1 MPAPQP
7 LSYPGK
13 VGAQSILEDKRVGRI
28 STFDDWTDY
37 FRQWQKDIGL
47 DTSKF
52 SDYNFEVKFG
62 PVDREDIEFG
72 DYAGRP
78 KWETVL
84 QIPDQR
90 VRDSLLHLI
99 TYQGDTEFASVEQQR
114 NLLKNAPSEYDLQS
128 AVKVMREE
136 MRHGTQM
143 SYLLVKYFGAS
154 GKLEAQK
161 LLERRAFDNGRL
173 LGAFN
178 QDVNDWLDFY
188 CYTELVDRDGKYQLT
203 MLSHSGFKPLAASM
217 KPMLQEEF
225 YHLLTGHTGLSR
237 VIKAGKVPIEII
249 QRHINKWF
257 SVALDLF
264 GVDVSSSAY
273 WFYVWGLKG
282 RYDEGSTDVACDRDK
297 LNELARQH
305 YLSEVTQLIAAL
317 NKLIPEGQPQI
328 TLPDTRFH
336 RSIGEFADKTYST
349 TGELLSPEA
358 YAKHLEETLPT
369 TAVKAKLAELFKQPD
384 WVLPV

>member
-1 MPAPQP
+1 M
-7 LSYPGK
+7 
-13 VGAQSILEDKRVGRI
+13 RI

-52 SDYNFEVKFG
+52 DDYKFEVKFG
-62 PVDREDIEFG
+62 AVPSETIEFG

-90 VRDSLLHLI
+90 VRDTLLHLI

-114 NLLKNAPSEYDLQS
+114 KLLNAAPSEYDLQS
-128 AVKVMREE
+128 AVKIMREE

-143 SYLLVKYFGAS
+143 SYLLVKYFGSS

-161 LLERRAFDNGRL
+161 LLERRAFDNSRL

-178 QDVNDWLDFY
+178 QDVQDWLDFY

-203 MLSHSGFKPLAASM
+203 MLNHSGFKPLGASM
-217 KPMLQEEF
+217 TPMLQEEF
-225 YHLLTGHTGLSR
+225 YHLLTGHTGLTR
-237 VIKAGKVPIEII
+237 VVKAGKVPTDLI
-249 QRHINKWF
+249 QKHINKWF

-264 GVDVSSSAY
+264 GVDASSSAY

-282 RYDEGSTDVACDRDK
+282 RYDEGKTDVPADRDR

-305 YLSEVTQLIAAL
+305 YLKEVLGLIDAL
-317 NKLIPEGQPQI
+317 NKLVPEDQPKLR
-328 TLPDTRFH
+328 LPDMKFH
-336 RSIGEFADKTYST
+336 RSIGEYADKKYSIHGEPLDSEKYQRHLGEVLPNTADKTR
-349 TGELLSPEA
+349 
-358 YAKHLEETLPT
+358 
-369 TAVKAKLAELFKQPD
+369 LAAIYKEPD
-384 WVLPV
+384 WVLAV

>member
-1 MPAPQP
+1 M
-7 LSYPGK
+7 GK
-13 VGAQSILEDKRVGRI
+13 IT
-28 STFDDWTDY
+28 TFDDWTDY

-52 SDYNFEVKFG
+52 DDYKFEVKFG
-62 PVDREDIEFG
+62 AVPSDVIEFG

-84 QIPDQR
+84 HIPDQR
-90 VRDSLLHLI
+90 VRDALLHLI

-114 NLLKNAPSEYDLQS
+114 NLLNTAPTPHDLQS
-128 AVKVMREE
+128 AVKIMREE

-161 LLERRAFDNGRL
+161 LLERRAYNNSRL

-178 QDVNDWLDFY
+178 QDVQDWLDFY

-203 MLSHSGFKPLAASM
+203 MLRHSGFKPLGASM
-217 KPMLQEEF
+217 VPMLQEEG
-225 YHLLTGHTGLSR
+225 YHLLTGHTGLTR
-237 VIKAGKVPIEII
+237 IIKAGKVPIDLI
-249 QRHINKWF
+249 QKHLNKWF

-264 GVDVSSSAY
+264 GVDASSSAY

-282 RYDEGSTDVACDRDK
+282 RYDEGKTDVPADRDR
-297 LNELARQH
+297 LNELSRQH
-305 YLSEVTQLIAAL
+305 YEKEAAGLIDSL
-317 NKLIPEGQPQI
+317 NKLIPENQPRLK
-328 TLPDTRFH
+328 LPDVKFH
-336 RSIGEFADKTYST
+336 RSIGEYAGQPFSIEGQLLSADDYARHLEDVLPNAADKVR
-349 TGELLSPEA
+349 
-358 YAKHLEETLPT
+358 LEQIYKE
-369 TAVKAKLAELFKQPD
+369 PD
-384 WVLPV
+384 WILPV

>member
-1 MPAPQP
+1 M
-7 LSYPGK
+7 GK
-13 VGAQSILEDKRVGRI
+13 I

-37 FRQWQKDIGL
+37 FGQWRNDIGL

-52 SDYNFEVKFG
+52 DDYKFEVKFG
-62 PVDREDIEFG
+62 AVPFDVIEFG

-114 NLLKNAPSEYDLQS
+114 NLLNTAPTNYDLQS
-128 AVKVMREE
+128 AVKIMREE

-143 SYLLVKYFGAS
+143 SYLLVKYFGSS

-161 LLERRAFDNGRL
+161 LLERRAFDNSRL

-178 QDVNDWLDFY
+178 QDVQDWLDFY

-203 MLSHSGFKPLAASM
+203 MLNHSGFKPLASSM
-217 KPMLQEEF
+217 TPMLQEEF

-237 VIKAGKVPIEII
+237 VLKAGKVPVELI
-249 QRHINKWF
+249 QKHINKWF

-264 GVDVSSSAY
+264 GVDASSSAY

-282 RYDEGSTDVACDRDK
+282 RYDEGKTGVPADRDR

-305 YLSEVTQLIAAL
+305 YEKEVIGLMEAL
-317 NKLIPEGQPQI
+317 NKLIPENQSKLK
-328 TLPDTRFH
+328 LPDLKFH
-336 RSIGEFADKTYST
+336 RSIGEFAGKTYSIH
-349 TGELLSPEA
+349 GELLSSEA
-358 YAKHLEETLPT
+358 YAKHLEHVLPNE
-369 TAVKAKLAELFKQPD
+369 ADKAALAQIFKEPD
-384 WVLPV
+384 WVLAV

>member
-1 MPAPQP
+1 VA
-7 LSYPGK
+7 
-13 VGAQSILEDKRVGRI
+13 RI
-28 STFDDWTDY
+28 NTFDDWTDY

-47 DTSKF
+47 DTAKF
-52 SDYNFEVKFG
+52 SDYNFDVKFG
-62 PVDREDIEFG
+62 PVDHSEIEFG

-128 AVKVMREE
+128 ALKVMREE

-143 SYLLVKYFGAS
+143 SYLLVKYFGSS

-161 LLERRAFDNGRL
+161 LLERRAFENSRL

-178 QDVNDWLDFY
+178 QDVHTWLDFY

-249 QRHINKWF
+249 QRHINKWY

-264 GVDVSSSAY
+264 GVDASSSAS

-282 RYDEGSTDVACDRDK
+282 RYDEGATQEPFDRDK

-305 YLSEVTQLIAAL
+305 YFNEVSQLIGAL
-317 NKLIPEGQPQI
+317 NNLIPEGKPKI
-328 TLPDTRFH
+328 TLPDPKFH
-336 RSIGEFADKTYST
+336 RSIGEYAEKKYST
-349 TGELLSPEA
+349 SGELLSPEA
-358 YAKHLEETLPT
+358 YAKHIELTLPN
-369 TAVKAKLAELFKQPD
+369 AADKVALAELFKQPD

>member
-1 MPAPQP
+1 M
-7 LSYPGK
+7 GK
-13 VGAQSILEDKRVGRI
+13 I

-52 SDYNFEVKFG
+52 DDYKFEVKFG
-62 PVDREDIEFG
+62 AVLADAIEFG

-114 NLLKNAPSEYDLQS
+114 NLLKTAPSEYDLQS

-225 YHLLTGHTGLSR
+225 FHLLTGHTGLSR

-249 QRHINKWF
+249 QKHINKWF

-282 RYDEGSTDVACDRDK
+282 RYDEGSTDVPCDRDK

-305 YLSEVTQLIAAL
+305 YLSEVSQLIAAL
-317 NKLIPEGQPQI
+317 NNLIPEGQPKI
-328 TLPDTRFH
+328 TLPDARFH

-358 YAKHLEETLPT
+358 YAKHLEQTLPT
-369 TAVKAKLAELFKQPD
+369 AADKAKLAELYKQPD